1 MGKFIRH
8 TQCEAC
14 GSSDANAVYEDGSTT
29 CFSCGVS
36 KQDPNVSAQKIQ
48 RGNYNLKTDVTYE
61 ALVKRKIR
69 EDTAKKYSHGISEV
83 NGKRVHVATYKSSNG
98 SPVAQKIR
106 DASKKFSWIGDG
118 KDVGLFGQHLFNG
131 GKMLTICEGEIDALT
146 VSQIFDNRWAVVS
159 VPHGAQSAAKYIAAN
174 LDFCNNF
181 EKVVLCFDQDKPGQ
195 DAAKQCAE
203 LFTPG
208 KAAITYLSEKDP
220 NEMLVKGL
228 TKELINAVY
237 SAKVYRPDGIIS
249 SKDTWDLVTA
259 VDDTETADYPFDDLN
274 TITGGLKKGA
284 LVTVCA
290 GSGIGKSLFCKEVAY
305 SLLQQGKKVG
315 YIAFEESVKRT
326 MQGLMSIRLN
336 KPLHLNTTLV
346 DAAELKEAWDEVASD
361 SLYLYDHFGSTD
373 SDNLL
378 NKIRYMNKALGCDYI
393 FLDHLSIV
401 MSGASA
407 SLDERRLIDS
417 TMTSLRTLVEETG
430 ISLTIV
436 SHLKRIEGN
445 RSHEDGVAVS
455 LSHLRGSQSIA
466 QLSDQVLALS
476 RSTTSDTKD
485 LTTLSV
491 LKNRYS
497 GETGEAATLKY
508 EPTTGRLQQTDPLE
522 VAPSES
528 ITF

>member
-36 KQDPNVSAQKIQ
+36 KQDSNVSAPKIK
-48 RGNYNLKTDVTYE
+48 RGNYNLKTDITYQ
-61 ALVKRKIR
+61 AFVKRKIR
-69 EDTAKKYSHGISEV
+69 EDTAKKYSYGVSEV
-83 NGKRVHVATYKSSNG
+83 NGKTVHVATYKSSNG
-98 SPVAQKIR
+98 TPVAQKIR

-146 VSQIFDNRWAVVS
+146 VSQIFDNKWAVVS

-195 DAAKQCAE
+195 EAAKQCAE

-237 SAKVYRPDGIIS
+237 SAKVYRPDGIVS
-249 SKDTWDLVTA
+249 SKDTWDLITA
-259 VDDTETADYPFDDLN
+259 VDTNEVSDYPYEDLN
-274 TITGGLKKGA
+274 RITGGLRKGE

-305 SLLQQGKKVG
+305 DLLQQGKTIG
-315 YIAFEESVKRT
+315 YIALEESVKRT

-336 KPLHLNTTLV
+336 TPLHLKTTLV
-346 DAAELKEAWDEVASD
+346 DADELKKAWEEVATD
-361 SLYLYDHFGSTD
+361 NLYLYDHFGSTD

-378 NKIRYMNKALGCDYI
+378 NRIRYMSKALNCGYI

-401 MSGASA
+401 VSGMADG
-407 SLDERRLIDS
+407 DERRLIDN
-417 TMTSLRTLVEETG
+417 TMTKLRALVEETG
-430 ISLTIV
+430 ISLVIV
-436 SHLKRIEGN
+436 SHLKRIEG
-445 RSHEDGVAVS
+445 SGHEEGKATS
-455 LSHLRGSQSIA
+455 LSHLRGSAAIA
-466 QLSDQVLALS
+466 QLSDMVIGLERNQQ
-476 RSTTSDTKD
+476 SDMKD
-485 LTTLSV
+485 LTTVRV